1 MNPREPA
8 SAQGFP
14 PGDLEPSGDFGGNAQ
29 ASTLSPSRPFIMRPV
44 ATALLMLAIVL
55 AGLVGFRLLPLS
67 ALPQVDYPTIQV
79 QTLYPGASPEV
90 MAQTVTAPLE
100 RQFGQMAGLSRMS
113 STSTA
118 GVSIVTLQFGLGLAL
133 DVAEQQVQAAIN
145 AGGSLLPAD
154 LPAPPVYAKVNPADA
169 PVLSLAI
176 TSDTLPLTEVQN
188 IVNTR
193 LALKISQVSG
203 VGLVALSGGQRPA
216 VRIQADT
223 RALASY
229 GLGLDA
235 LRISIAAANAN
246 AAKGSIDGP
255 TRSYS
260 INSNDQL
267 LTAAD
272 YQNLIIAYR
281 NGAAVRVADVA
292 RVVESAENTQ
302 LGAWASIAC
311 SPAADPAPDD
321 GTASGAAVQV
331 ERPDCL
337 GTPGRRLVPAIILN
351 VQRQPGANVIA
362 TVDAIKAR
370 LPELEASLPTQMR
383 VDVLSDRTTGIRAS
397 VLHVEI
403 ELLLA
408 VLMVVLV
415 IFAFLHNLRATVI
428 ASLSVPISLIGTC
441 GAMYL
446 LGYSLNNLSLMA
458 LTIATGFVVDDA
470 IVMIENIS
478 RYIEEGE
485 KPMLAA
491 LKGAKQIG
499 FTIISLT
506 VSLIAVLIP
515 LLFMGDVV
523 GRLFR
528 EFAITLAITILISA
542 VVSLTLV
549 PMMSA
554 RWLKAKAPTLPALR
568 GSLPP
573 EGATPSAAW
582 QSRFRDGN
590 LHRDSAAG
598 TGARL
603 QRFFD
608 GVIVRYDQSLTWVLK
623 RQGLTLAVAVGTLL
637 LTVLLYMLIPKGLFP
652 TQDTGQLQA
661 RVETAQSVSY
671 ARMSEL
677 QQAAAREILQDPDVE
692 ALSSF
697 IGVDAANNTMLHTG
711 RMLIN
716 LKKER
721 IGSQQETMDRLR
733 QRASQVAGV
742 TLYLQ
747 PTQDLTIDAET
758 GPTQFRV
765 SMEGASNAVVVQWA
779 NQLAERMAL
788 STSLRN
794 VVSDAGAQGTAAFIN
809 VDRDTASRLGISASV
824 IDDAL
829 YNAFGQ
835 RIVST
840 IFTETNQYR
849 VILEALPDARA
860 TPASLGNLPLK
871 TSAGTTT
878 PLASIATISEQPAP
892 LQITHVAQFPATTLG
907 FDTAPGVSLG
917 KAVDEIRQ
925 AARDIALPS
934 SVTMTF
940 LGAAGAYQSSLS
952 SQLWLILA
960 AVVCV
965 YIVLGVLYES
975 YVHPMTI
982 LSTLPSAGVG
992 ALLMLMLSGSPLG
1005 VIGIIGII
1013 LLIGIVK
1020 KNAIMMIDF
1029 AIDAER
1035 NEGKSPQE
1043 AIHQAALLRFRPIL
1057 MTTLAALFAA
1067 VPLMLGFGEGAELRR
1082 PLGLAIFGGLIVSQ
1096 VLTLFTTPV
1105 IYLAFDRLG
1114 RRFGRKERRDA
1125 AVA

>member
-1 MNPREPA
+1 MNPRAPA
-8 SAQGFP
+8 SAPDVP
-14 PGDLEPSGDFGGNAQ
+14 PGDGGPDGQRDDIGPSAAFGDNAP

-100 RQFGQMAGLSRMS
+100 RQLGQMAGLSRMS

-145 AGGSLLPAD
+145 ASGSLLPAD

-169 PVLSLAI
+169 PVLTLAI

-235 LRISIAAANAN
+235 LRTAISAANAN
-246 AAKGSIDGP
+246 GAKGSIDGP

-267 LTAAD
+267 LAAQD
-272 YQNLIIAYR
+272 YQKLIIAYR
-281 NGAAVRVADVA
+281 NGAAVRVSDVA

-311 SPAADPAPDD
+311 TPNAPAALKN
-321 GTASGAAVQV
+321 Q
-331 ERPDCL
+331 EDCL
-337 GTPGRRLVPAIILN
+337 GTPGQRMVPAIILN

-370 LPELEASLPTQMR
+370 LPELQAGLPTSMR

-554 RWLKAKAPTLPALR
+554 RWLKAEPKKVENR
-568 GSLPP
+568 QDNSI
-573 EGATPSAAW
+573 
-582 QSRFRDGN
+582 
-590 LHRDSAAG
+590 
-598 TGARL
+598 GARF

-608 GVIVRYDQSLTWVLK
+608 NVIVRYDQSLTWVL
-623 RQGLTLAVAVGTLL
+623 RHQGASLVVALATLV
-637 LTVLLYMLIPKGLFP
+637 LTVLLYVLIPKGLFP

-661 RVETAQSVSY
+661 RVETALSVSY

-677 QQAAAREILQDPDVE
+677 QQAAAREILKDPDVE

-1114 RRFGRKERRDA
+1114 RRFGRKERVDA

>member
-1 MNPREPA
+1 M
-8 SAQGFP
+8 SM
-14 PGDLEPSGDFGGNAQ
+14 
-29 ASTLSPSRPFIMRPV
+29 SPSRPFIERPV
-44 ATALLMLAIVL
+44 ATGLLMLAIVL
-55 AGLVGFRLLPLS
+55 AGLVGFRFLPLA

-90 MAQTVTAPLE
+90 MARTVTAPLE
-100 RQFGQMAGLSRMS
+100 RQLGQMSGLTRMA
-113 STSTA
+113 STSAA
-118 GVSIVTLQFGLGLAL
+118 GVSIVTLQFGLGLKI
-133 DVAEQQVQAAIN
+133 DVAEQEVQAAIN
-145 AGGSLLPAD
+145 AGSSLLPAD

-169 PVLSLAI
+169 PILSLSI

-188 IVNTR
+188 LVNTR
-193 LALKISQVSG
+193 LAQKISQVNG
-203 VGLVALSGGQRPA
+203 VGLVTLAGGQRPA

-223 RALASY
+223 KALASY
-229 GLGLDA
+229 GIGLDT
-235 LRISIAAANAN
+235 LRTAISSANAN
-246 AAKGSIDGP
+246 SAKGSFDGP
-255 TRSYS
+255 KRSYT
-260 INSNDQL
+260 INANDQL

-272 YQNLIIAYR
+272 YQNLIVAYR
-281 NGAAVRVADVA
+281 NEAPVRMRDVA
-292 RVVESAENTQ
+292 RVVEGAENNR
-302 LGAWASIAC
+302 LGAWAGTQE
-311 SPAADPAPDD
+311 SPL
-321 GTASGAAVQV
+321 TA
-331 ERPDCL
+331 
-337 GTPGRRLVPAIILN
+337 AIILN

-362 TVDAIKAR
+362 TVDAIQQQ
-370 LPELEASLPTQMR
+370 LPELQAGLPASLK
-383 VDVLSDRTTGIRAS
+383 VEVLSDRTTGIRAS
-397 VLHVEI
+397 VKHVQL

-408 VLMVVLV
+408 VVLVVLV
-415 IFAFLHNLRATVI
+415 IFFFLHSLRATVI
-428 ASLSVPISLIGTC
+428 ASLAVPISLIGTC

-470 IVMIENIS
+470 IVMMENIA

-485 KPMLAA
+485 APFQAA

-528 EFAITLAITILISA
+528 EFAVTLAITILISA

-554 RWLKAKAPTLPALR
+554 RWLKPQAE
-568 GSLPP
+568 
-573 EGATPSAAW
+573 EGGK
-582 QSRFRDGN
+582 F
-590 LHRDSAAG
+590 G
-598 TGARL
+598 TAV

-608 GVIVRYDQSLTWVLK
+608 RVVHRYDGQLQWVL
-623 RQGLTLAVAVGTLL
+623 RHQGLTLVVAVLTMV
-637 LTVLLYMLIPKGLFP
+637 LTVLLYIVIPKGLFP

-661 RVETAQSVSY
+661 RIEAAQDVSFD
-671 ARMSEL
+671 RMAEL
-677 QQAAAREILQDPDVE
+677 QQAAARAILADPEVQS
-692 ALSSF
+692 LSTV

-716 LKKER
+716 MVPGR
-721 IGSQQETMDRLR
+721 GDQEASMQRLR
-733 QRASQVAGV
+733 DRVQQVAGV
-742 TLYLQ
+742 RLYLQ

-758 GPTQFRV
+758 GPTEYRLSIEAVDSATVTQWVRKL
-765 SMEGASNAVVVQWA
+765 MQQLQGAPQV
-779 NQLAERMAL
+779 
-788 STSLRN
+788 RN
-794 VVSDAGAQGTAAFIN
+794 VTSDAGAEGLSAF
-809 VDRDTASRLGISASV
+809 VDIDRNTASRLAITASAV
-824 IDDAL
+824 DDAL
-829 YNAFGQ
+829 YSAFGQ

-849 VILEALPDARA
+849 VILEAQPEQLNSPTA
-860 TPASLGNLPLK
+860 LGNLNLR
-871 TSAGTTT
+871 TSGGQPT
-878 PLASIATISEQPAP
+878 PLSAMATIREQLAP
-892 LQITHVAQFPATTLG
+892 LQITHVAQYPAATVG

-917 KAVDEIRQ
+917 RAVDSIRVAAQEIG
-925 AARDIALPS
+925 LPKG
-934 SVTMTF
+934 VTMNF
-940 LGAAGAYQSSLS
+940 LGAAGAYEKSLS
-952 SQLWLILA
+952 NQLWLILA

-975 YVHPMTI
+975 YVHPLTI

-992 ALLMLMLSGSPLG
+992 ALLALMVTGNDLG

-1035 NEGKSPQE
+1035 NEGMSPQE
-1043 AIHQAALLRFRPIL
+1043 AIHRAALLRFRPIL

-1067 VPLMLGFGEGAELRR
+1067 VPLMLGVGEGAELRR
-1082 PLGLAIFGGLIVSQ
+1082 PLGLAIFGGLVVSQ

-1105 IYLAFDRLG
+1105 VYLAFDRMG
-1114 RRFGRKERRDA
+1114 RRFSGR
-1125 AVA
+1125 VV